1 MTYPYYLTY
10 DYPNCLDSYI
20 VPDSE
25 LETPKVIVDESI
37 LDVDLDRVG
46 LDRIMEDETFRR
58 IRDQWELGRRW
69 NVYSE
74 HYPSHC
80 QLNTV
85 ELRHDFAT
93 RIAASGH
100 ANFTV
105 FTAPSG
111 QFFGELIVKRATG
124 ELVMPNAMVLD
135 ILRAFR

>member
-58 IRDQWELGRRW
+58 IRDQ
-69 NVYSE
+69 
-74 HYPSHC
+74 
-80 QLNTV
+80 
-85 ELRHDFAT
+85 
-93 RIAASGH
+93 
-100 ANFTV
+100 
-105 FTAPSG
+105 
-111 QFFGELIVKRATG
+111 
-124 ELVMPNAMVLD
+124 
-135 ILRAFR
+135 